1 MSYNVLKKKLPVW
14 KYYLE
19 ELFEEGEKPVF
30 KSRIDN
36 PRHLWEELT
45 IRFISSLHYVEKKR
59 ILESMILLYQTYS
72 EKIKEMTFIPYLLKV
87 LELNESCEY
96 HYLVL

>member
-1 MSYNVLKKKLPVW
+1 MINMREEGTLTDKLSNKFLQLRWNHEEFEMSYSVLKNKLPIW

-30 KSRIDN
+30 KTRIEN

-45 IRFISSLHYVEKKR
+45 IRFISSLHYIEKKR
-59 ILESMILLYQTYS
+59 ILESMILLY
-72 EKIKEMTFIPYLLKV
+72 
-87 LELNESCEY
+87 
-96 HYLVL
+96 